1 MVRGD
6 GIRRSAVRLTGFA
19 DSCNRIPFPEFPALL
34 YSQLTVTN
42 VSAKGRQTGNTMTRT
57 YAKLALVAATLLLGS
72 ALASGCG
79 SGTTSSGGQSG
90 AGVVKI
96 GFAAPLTGDNAI
108 YGQGMKRAVQL
119 AIDEANTSDAV
130 KKAGYTFDLHAE
142 DDMGDPKQA
151 VNVANLLASDSRVA
165 GVVGHFNSGCSIPA
179 SPVYNNS
186 KLAMV
191 SVSSNPAL
199 TAQGLPNVDRVVA
212 KDDAQGAAAG
222 ELVGGKLGIKKVAVV
237 DDSTP
242 YGQGLAAQFLAAYK
256 AAGGQVVAEEH
267 INAGEMDFGSLSNR
281 IKSKGPEA
289 IYYAG
294 ALNQGALLSKQSKEA
309 GLKVPLI
316 GGDMIYSAE
325 YIAIAQPANAEGDIA
340 TSLGLPLEQQPKGKE
355 FAEKY
360 TGKYGSVPE
369 AYDSYAYDA
378 ACSIINAVVKAGP
391 DRAAVMKAVRDGSL
405 DGVTG
410 VVAFDS
416 NGDNKQQVI
425 SEYKVIGG
433 EWKQLQ

>member
-1 MVRGD
+1 MFRAA
-6 GIRRSAVRLTGFA
+6 RRLVFTVVLVVLSAMLLTGC
-19 DSCNRIPFPEFPALL
+19 S
-34 YSQLTVTN
+34 S
-42 VSAKGRQTGNTMTRT
+42 SAQNGG
-57 YAKLALVAATLLLGS
+57 
-72 ALASGCG
+72 G
-79 SGTTSSGGQSG
+79 SGSS
-90 AGVVKI
+90 AIKI

-108 YGQGMKRAVQL
+108 YGQGMKKAVQL
-119 AIDEANTSDAV
+119 AIEEANASEEV

-151 VNVANLLASDSRVA
+151 VNVANLLASDLKVV

-179 SPVYNNS
+179 SPVYNGV

-242 YGQGLAAQFLAAYK
+242 YGQGLAAQFVTAYEK
-256 AAGGQVVAEEH
+256 TGGQVVAEEH
-267 INAGEMDFGSLSNR
+267 INTGEVDFGALSNR
-281 IKSKGPEA
+281 IRSKAPAA

-316 GGDMIYSAE
+316 GGDMLYSAE
-325 YIAIAQPANAEGDIA
+325 YIKVATPAMAEGDIA

-355 FAEKY
+355 FAVKY
-360 TGKYGSVPE
+360 TAKFGSAPE

-378 ACSIINAVVKAGP
+378 AWSIINAVVKVGP
-391 DRAAVMKAVRDGSL
+391 KRDAVMQAVRNGSL

-410 VVAFDS
+410 TVAFDK

-425 SEYKVIGG
+425 SEYKVTGG

>member
-1 MVRGD
+1 M
-6 GIRRSAVRLTGFA
+6 A
-19 DSCNRIPFPEFPALL
+19 
-34 YSQLTVTN
+34 
-42 VSAKGRQTGNTMTRT
+42 RT
-57 YAKLALVAATLLLGS
+57 HGKLAVVAATLLLGS
-72 ALASGCG
+72 AIVAGCSSGA
-79 SGTTSSGGQSG
+79 TSSDSQSG
-90 AGVVKI
+90 GKVVKI

-108 YGQGMKRAVQL
+108 YGQGMKKAVQL
-119 AIDEANTSDAV
+119 AIDEANASDAV
-130 KKAGYTFDLHAE
+130 KKAGYTFDLHGE

-151 VNVANLLASDSRVA
+151 VNVANLLASDSKVA

-179 SPVYNNS
+179 SPVYNDS
-186 KLAMV
+186 KIAMV

-242 YGQGLAAQFLAAYK
+242 YGQGLAAQFTTAYK
-256 AAGGQVVAEEH
+256 AAGGEIVAEEH
-267 INAGEMDFGSLSNR
+267 INAGEMDFGALSNR

-316 GGDMIYSAE
+316 GGDMLYSSE
-325 YIAIAQPANAEGDIA
+325 YIKVAQPANAEGDIA

-355 FAEKY
+355 FTEKY
-360 TGKYGSVPE
+360 TAKYGSAPE

-378 ACSIINAVVKAGP
+378 AWSIINAIVKVGP
-391 DRAAVMKAVRDGSL
+391 DRALVMKAVRDGSL

-410 VVAFDS
+410 VVAFDG
-416 NGDNKQQVI
+416 NGDNKQQII
-425 SEYKVIGG
+425 SEYKVTGG
-433 EWKQLQ
+433 DWKQLQ